1 MVTLE
6 QLTALGKDVMLASV
20 DAEMFGLTNVCSYLS
35 MAFDEIVRK
44 AVDLGAGTGS
54 VEVEEPSVLRGEF
67 ESGG

>member
-6 QLTALGKDVMLASV
+6 QLRVLGKEVMSSSV
-20 DAEMFGLTNVCSYLS
+20 DAELSGLTAVCSYLS
-35 MAFDEIVRK
+35 MAFDEIVRV
-44 AVDLGAGTGS
+44 AVELNKEAGA